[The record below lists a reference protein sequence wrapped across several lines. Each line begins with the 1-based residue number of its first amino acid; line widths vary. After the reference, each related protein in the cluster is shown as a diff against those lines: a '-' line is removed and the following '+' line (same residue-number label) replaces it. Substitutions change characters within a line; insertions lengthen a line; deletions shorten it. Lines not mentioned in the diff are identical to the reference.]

1 MFRYL
6 FCSVL
11 ALFGL
16 AVTCVAAVPSRPLE
30 YSVTARK
37 LSKVHQVDKNGF
49 SQYNVD
55 FKPGMFTCMKCDQG

>member
-1 MFRYL
+1 MLRLYL
-6 FCSVL
+6 IAVSAMAVL
-11 ALFGL
+11 G
-16 AVTCVAAVPSRPLE
+16 VAAVPSRPLE

-37 LSKVHQVDKNGF
+37 LSKVHQVDRNGF